1 MKNICYDIKIEHR
14 DDDFRVLFSDGG
26 RLSQSFLIFNLM
38 FCVCV
43 CVCVFVCV
51 LYFEYD
57 FA

>member
-1 MKNICYDIKIEHR
+1 MLPLV
-14 DDDFRVLFSDGG
+14 VLN
-26 RLSQSFLIFNLM
+26 NLM
-38 FCVCV
+38 FVCV